1 MRRTRSL
8 GSLYTKMDANL
19 NDEQSALCGSV
30 MLVIRG
36 RFILV
41 MLLVLFFSAVTPAV
55 LADEPN
61 VGLLRVESF
70 QVPSEVA
77 PNSVFNATI
86 MVIYQTH
93 LRPANATLRAAI
105 YRGGLNFSDPIWQSS
120 PVVVPMTGEQLWN
133 VSLISPS
140 TMGYFNLT
148 AAAYFL
154 DDGSWRFFNN
164 SVNGPS
170 FKQASIK
177 VGRTAR
183 LEVDL
188 GINGLA
194 VVIGNQTITTA
205 STGNAQ
211 TMLFIGETY
220 VVSVAPLE
228 EFQNS
233 TRIVFTGWKD
243 GNNQTERS
251 ILLDGDVRLV
261 GSYRTQF
268 ELRVNSP
275 VSSYSEWHDSGS
287 IAGVHTINS
296 FPMNWPLGALGLQY
310 NFVGWS
316 GDANSSMPDLNV
328 TMDMPKT
335 LNANFSPNYAIL
347 IIPVILAFVSTVVIS
362 LLIYRRLK
370 TSEKPNASE
379 DSRHCGEC
387 GELAEEDWTHC
398 MHCGS
403 KLEHHKSA

>member
-1 MRRTRSL
+1 MS
-8 GSLYTKMDANL
+8 
-19 NDEQSALCGSV
+19 
-30 MLVIRG
+30 VIRIN

-41 MLLVLFFSAVTPAV
+41 ILLVLFFSAVTPAA

-70 QVPSEVA
+70 QVPREVA

-86 MVIYQTH
+86 EVIYQTH

-133 VSLISPS
+133 VSLTSPS
-140 TMGYFNLT
+140 TMGDFNLT

-154 DDGSWRFFNN
+154 DQGSWRFFNN

-188 GINGLA
+188 GINGVA
-194 VVIGNQTITTA
+194 VVIGNQTITTS
-205 STGNAQ
+205 STGDAQ
-211 TMLFIGETY
+211 TMLFVGETY
-220 VVSVAPLE
+220 VVSVVPLE

-251 ILLDGDVRLV
+251 ILLDGDIRLV

-275 VSSYSEWHDSGS
+275 VSSYSEWHDAGS
-287 IAGVHTINS
+287 IAEVHTLSS
-296 FPMNWPLGALGLQY
+296 FPMNWPLGVLGLQY

-316 GDANSSMPDLNV
+316 GDANSPMPDLNV
-328 TMDMPKT
+328 TMNTPKT

-347 IIPVILAFVSTVVIS
+347 IIPAILALGGTGAIS
-362 LLIYRRLK
+362 LFIHRQLK
-370 TSEKPNASE
+370 SDRPKTSE
-379 DSRHCGEC
+379 DSRRCGEC

-403 KLEHHKSA
+403 KLEHHKST

>member
-1 MRRTRSL
+1 MS
-8 GSLYTKMDANL
+8 
-19 NDEQSALCGSV
+19 
-30 MLVIRG
+30 VIRIK

-41 MLLVLFFSAVTPAV
+41 LLLVLFFSAVTPAV

-70 QVPSEVA
+70 QVPREVA
-77 PNSVFNATI
+77 PNSVFYATI
-86 MVIYQTH
+86 QVIYQTH

-105 YRGGLNFSDPIWQSS
+105 YRGELNFSDPIWQSS

-133 VSLISPS
+133 VSLTSPS
-140 TMGYFNLT
+140 TTGDFNLT

-154 DDGSWRFFNN
+154 DEGSWRFFNN

-188 GINGLA
+188 GINGVA
-194 VVIGNQTITTA
+194 VVIGNQTITTS
-205 STGNAQ
+205 STGDAQ

-220 VVSVAPLE
+220 VVSVVPLE

-243 GNNQTERS
+243 GNSQTERS
-251 ILLDGDVRLV
+251 FQLNGNIRLV
-261 GSYRTQF
+261 GSYRTQYK
-268 ELRVNSP
+268 LSVNSP
-275 VSSYSEWHDSGS
+275 VSSYSEWYDAGS
-287 IAGVHTINS
+287 IAEVHAISS
-296 FPMNWPLGALGLQY
+296 FPMNWPLDVLGLQY

-316 GDANSSMPDLNV
+316 GNTNSPMPDLNV
-328 TMDMPKT
+328 TMSTPKT
-335 LNANFSPNYAIL
+335 LNANFSPNYSIL
-347 IIPVILAFVSTVVIS
+347 IIPAILALGGTGVIS
-362 LLIYRRLK
+362 FFINRQLK
-370 TSEKPNASE
+370 SDRSKTSE

-403 KLEHHKSA
+403 KLEDHKSA